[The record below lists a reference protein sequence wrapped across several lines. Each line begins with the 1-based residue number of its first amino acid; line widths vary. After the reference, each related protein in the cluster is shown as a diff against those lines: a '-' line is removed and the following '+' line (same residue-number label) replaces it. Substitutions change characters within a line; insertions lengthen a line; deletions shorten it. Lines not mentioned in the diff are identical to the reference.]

1 MEMNLT
7 ISGKTRNFFRVFLMS
22 LLLGIL
28 MLPAEAQNRVTVS
41 GRLTDTGQNPLIGAS
56 VIEKGTTNGV
66 TTDVDGRYSISVDGN
81 ATLDFSF
88 IGYKAQSIA
97 VMNRT
102 QIDVVMEDD
111 AMMIGEVVAIGYGSQ
126 RKEDLSMAVT
136 TVKLDDVA
144 KSRSSNLATML
155 QGRMP
160 GVTIQQTGDPMKPAS
175 FSIRG
180 RGSKGNDDDPTS
192 GDGVLVVVDGV
203 PNAPYMVEDVESIT
217 VLKDAAS
224 AAIYGASVGSSGVIL
239 ITTKKA
245 QSGQIRVSANVSL
258 GFEKVSNLPTML
270 TAEQYNSVWAKA
282 VESNPGSQLPSAADP
297 SVYPW
302 GNVTRTD
309 WLDEIFQTGF
319 TQHYAA
325 SISGGTEKVQSIFSL
340 SYDKKDGVLLNTW
353 SESFNGKLQT
363 DFKLAKWLKISE
375 RASFVVSNGQG
386 NVDTSHQGPIM
397 GAVWY
402 PRSATVYEMNEDG
415 TYALDDK
422 GNKFY
427 GGTTPL
433 WANVNGTPLLYNPVA
448 YLERLHRLYP
458 ENKIYSTT
466 SVEIKPISSLTIKSD
481 FTADLRNKEADEF
494 YPKMTERGLQ
504 RSENHREQFFY
515 RDRHWLSE
523 TTISYAQVFG
533 KQPHQRHGRLHRR
546 LQEDARASALFAQL
560 RFGGR

>member
-1 MEMNLT
+1 
-7 ISGKTRNFFRVFLMS
+7 
-22 LLLGIL
+22 
-28 MLPAEAQNRVTVS
+28 
-41 GRLTDTGQNPLIGAS
+41 
-56 VIEKGTTNGV
+56 
-66 TTDVDGRYSISVDGN
+66 
-81 ATLDFSF
+81 
-88 IGYKAQSIA
+88 
-97 VMNRT
+97 
-102 QIDVVMEDD
+102 
-111 AMMIGEVVAIGYGSQ
+111 
-126 RKEDLSMAVT
+126 
-136 TVKLDDVA
+136 
-144 KSRSSNLATML
+144 
-155 QGRMP
+155 
-160 GVTIQQTGDPMKPAS
+160 
-175 FSIRG
+175 
-180 RGSKGNDDDPTS
+180 
-192 GDGVLVVVDGV
+192 
-203 PNAPYMVEDVESIT
+203 
-217 VLKDAAS
+217 
-224 AAIYGASVGSSGVIL
+224 
-239 ITTKKA
+239 
-245 QSGQIRVSANVSL
+245 
-258 GFEKVSNLPTML
+258 ML

-533 KQPHQRHGRLHRR
+533 KHHISAMAGFTADFKKTRERQLYSRNYASEADDQLLWGQAENWTDTHPQEFIYEYAMASFLARIGYSFDDRYFLVGSIRRDAVGVVAVAGDLLDLDEHAHVGLDGAVRVEVGEVLPELGPGQDLQPGQAACRLGACR
-546 LQEDARASALFAQL
+546 
-560 RFGGR
+560 